1 MYLDHFGFK
10 EFPFSIAPDPR
21 YLYMSERHREAL
33 AHLLYGV
40 RNEGGFVLLTGEVG
54 TGKTTTCRC
63 LLEQMPED
71 TETALVLNP
80 KLTTLELLATF
91 CDELQIPYPE
101 GNSSIKLFIDRINA
115 RLLESFAR
123 GRRTVLIIDEAQN
136 LDNEVL
142 EQIRLLTNLETN
154 ERKLLQIILLGQPE
168 LRTRLAGED
177 LRQLAQRITARY
189 HLPPL
194 SRRETLVYI
203 EHRLQVAGVRRLLF
217 SSRAISRIYR
227 LSGGIPRRI
236 NVLCDR
242 ALLGAYVGNKE
253 KVSGRTVS
261 LAAKEVFHDEGAYG
275 PGIFLRWGIAAL
287 ICLGVGISLAAFPG
301 RLAPPPDVPL
311 SAETF
316 SDPPPSGQVEP
327 MIVRQSISPP
337 PVQSLDWDT
346 SWSAVRSRSASY
358 EELFRMWNSV
368 FDTDNPACRQAE
380 ELGLSCLSRR
390 DGLESLQR
398 FNLPAVLTLVSHSG
412 EEFHA
417 LLTGIADGKAL
428 FYIEGTTY
436 LTTLEELQMRWYGDY
451 TLLWRKPPFEGVV
464 RAGDRGEGV
473 RWVAERLALADG
485 TSFSSQEDEPVL
497 EGELLARLKRFQF
510 SNGLAPDGIVGP
522 LTVIHLEAAVGDGP
536 RLRTTREVM

>member
-1 MYLDHFGFK
+1 
-10 EFPFSIAPDPR
+10 
-21 YLYMSERHREAL
+21 
-33 AHLLYGV
+33 
-40 RNEGGFVLLTGEVG
+40 
-54 TGKTTTCRC
+54 
-63 LLEQMPED
+63 
-71 TETALVLNP
+71 
-80 KLTTLELLATF
+80 
-91 CDELQIPYPE
+91 
-101 GNSSIKLFIDRINA
+101 
-115 RLLESFAR
+115 
-123 GRRTVLIIDEAQN
+123 
-136 LDNEVL
+136 
-142 EQIRLLTNLETN
+142 
-154 ERKLLQIILLGQPE
+154 
-168 LRTRLAGED
+168 
-177 LRQLAQRITARY
+177 
-189 HLPPL
+189 
-194 SRRETLVYI
+194 
-203 EHRLQVAGVRRLLF
+203 
-217 SSRAISRIYR
+217 
-227 LSGGIPRRI
+227 
-236 NVLCDR
+236 
-242 ALLGAYVGNKE
+242 
-253 KVSGRTVS
+253 
-261 LAAKEVFHDEGAYG
+261 
-275 PGIFLRWGIAAL
+275 
-287 ICLGVGISLAAFPG
+287 
-301 RLAPPPDVPL
+301 
-311 SAETF
+311 
-316 SDPPPSGQVEP
+316 